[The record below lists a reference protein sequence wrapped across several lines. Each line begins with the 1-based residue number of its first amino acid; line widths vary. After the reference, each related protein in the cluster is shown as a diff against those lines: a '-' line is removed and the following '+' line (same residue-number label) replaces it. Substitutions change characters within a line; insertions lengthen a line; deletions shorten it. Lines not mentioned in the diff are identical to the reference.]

1 MAIYPGLTFLLLLVR
16 SYYSS
21 SGLEYNMNR
30 INIGG
35 CDFSMRGYTY
45 VDTVGDVALDSFA
58 LQEEDI
64 DMKVMVF
71 IHLQ

>member
-1 MAIYPGLTFLLLLVR
+1 
-16 SYYSS
+16 
-21 SGLEYNMNR
+21 MNR

-71 IHLQ
+71 IHLQGINLILILMYIKCY